1 MKILSYNIMSG
12 GFSDYG
18 DMSKKPQRLDLLRK
32 IITEQKPDFVSLIDT
47 YRWTEVFNIDELQ
60 KIFGYKNIFMVKLDD
75 ERLIK
80 KGHDNGITVM
90 TNLDV
95 LNFIQIR
102 LFNRNAIKTTVNFKD
117 KKIDIFSIY
126 LDDMSE
132 DTRLKQ
138 VESLFGFIDKTPTIF
153 MGDLNT
159 IDGDDKTILP
169 ILGNSLDGV
178 FREMSR
184 GEVIKFI
191 RNNDFMDTNL
201 ERTKTVPTKLFP
213 IKISEPIARLDY
225 IFYRGD
231 FKVKSFDV
239 LRGDLFDKMSD
250 HFPVRVSLE
259 TDDMFNAL

>member
-1 MKILSYNIMSG
+1 MSG

-32 IITEQKPDFVSLIDT
+32 IITEGKPDFISLIDT
-47 YRWTEVFNIDELQ
+47 YRWTEVFSIEELR

-95 LNFIQIR
+95 LNFTQIR
-102 LFNRNAIKTTVNFKD
+102 LFNRNAIKTTLSVDD

-138 VESLFGFIDKTPTIF
+138 VESLFGFIDKNPTIF

-159 IDGDDKTILP
+159 IDVDDKTVLP
-169 ILGNSLDGV
+169 ILGNSLDNV

-184 GEVIKFI
+184 GEVIKYI
-191 RNNDFMDTNL
+191 KNNDFRDTNL
-201 ERTKTVPTKLFP
+201 ERVKTVPTKLFP

-239 LRGDLFDKMSD
+239 LRGNLFDKMSD
-250 HFPVRVSLE
+250 HFPIKVSLE
-259 TDDMFNAL
+259 F